1 MINKTDHDQSMT
13 NKNTLVL
20 LAGWGLGVAPLQA
33 LAAAL
38 THELKIALP
47 DFTLQL
53 QPLPDLVGKDWVG
66 KNITTLIQQL
76 DNELPKNCWLAGWSL
91 GGMLATAVAA
101 QRQSATPTV
110 ELKAGLISLAS
121 NACFV
126 ANDTWPNA
134 MPAST
139 FAEFYKLCQT
149 DLAMGLKR
157 FSLLCSQGAEQPR
170 LLSRQLLDN
179 TLKENRSI
187 SSELLSLELLAGLE
201 LLAKLDNRA
210 AITHFSAPQL
220 YLFAAADALVPVA
233 AAADF
238 QNLNVAAIVEKLG
251 HSHASV
257 LAEPQLLAQRMAA
270 FIVSNTIA
278 SNPNA

>member
-1 MINKTDHDQSMT
+1 MT

-53 QPLPDLVGKDWVG
+53 QPLPDLVGK
-66 KNITTLIQQL
+66 NITTLIQQL
-76 DNELPKNCWLAGWSL
+76 DDELPKNCWLAGWSL

-101 QRQSATPTV
+101 QRNQTTSKNTC
-110 ELKAGLISLAS
+110 AGLISLAS

-126 ANDTWPNA
+126 ANSNWQNA

-179 TLKENRSI
+179 TLEENRSI
-187 SSELLSLELLAGLE
+187 ELLSLELLAGLE

-233 AAADF
+233 AAADL
-238 QNLNVAAIVEKLG
+238 QALNSNAAVEVLG
-251 HSHASV
+251 QSHASV

-270 FIVSNTIA
+270 FIVGNTIV

>member
-1 MINKTDHDQSMT
+1 MT

-53 QPLPDLVGKDWVG
+53 QPLPDLVGK
-66 KNITTLIQQL
+66 NITTLIQQL
-76 DNELPKNCWLAGWSL
+76 DDELPKNCWLAGWSL

-101 QRQSATPTV
+101 QRNQTTSKNTC
-110 ELKAGLISLAS
+110 AGLISLAS

-126 ANDTWPNA
+126 ANSNWQNA

-170 LLSRQLLDN
+170 LLSRQLLE
-179 TLKENRSI
+179 ENRSI

-220 YLFAAADALVPVA
+220 HLFAAADALVPVA